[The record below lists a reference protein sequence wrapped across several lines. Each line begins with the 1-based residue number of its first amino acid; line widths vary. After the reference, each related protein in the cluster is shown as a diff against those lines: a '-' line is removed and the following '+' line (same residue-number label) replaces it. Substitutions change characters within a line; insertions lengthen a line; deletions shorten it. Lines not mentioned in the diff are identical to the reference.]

1 MFIVYLGLVR
11 AVLAF
16 MLYFYIT
23 TPLITRHSLFIKQ
36 CMGYTIRCVV
46 QQRSNMGDIDDA

>member
-23 TPLITRHSLFIKQ
+23 IPLITRHSLFTRK
-36 CMGYTIRCVV
+36 CKGYTNQYPMCSATAKQHGRY
-46 QQRSNMGDIDDA
+46 R